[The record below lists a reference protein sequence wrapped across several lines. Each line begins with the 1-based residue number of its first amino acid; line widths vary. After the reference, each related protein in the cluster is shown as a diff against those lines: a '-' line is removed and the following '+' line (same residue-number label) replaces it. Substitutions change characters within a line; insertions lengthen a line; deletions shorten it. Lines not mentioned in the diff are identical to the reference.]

1 MNNTNNPVKTE
12 SSTHSRFWEWLG
24 LFSILALAA
33 GLRLWGLDQN
43 GYGNS
48 YYAAA
53 VRSMMMNW
61 HNFFYVSFDPVG
73 WVTVDKPPVSLWVQT
88 LSAKLLG
95 FSGFSLIFP
104 QVVEGTLSVALVYF
118 LVRRRFDAWA
128 AFIAALAIAVGPIS
142 VAVDR
147 YNNTDECLVFVLL
160 LAAWAMSFAVEK
172 SSRGLLL
179 LALALVGVGF
189 NTKMMV
195 AFIVLPTFYLIYWVG
210 AAVPWKR
217 RFADL
222 TIGSLVLAVV
232 ALSWP
237 LAVDFTP
244 ASERP
249 FVGSTQDNSM
259 ISLSLGWNGFQ
270 RLLSRRRGGPVIPAA
285 TPTATTNAIP
295 TPAADSAQATQT
307 SPQDNQRDAN
317 GNPVSQNRR
326 GNRRAGLGGMSMGQ
340 PGPLR
345 LADPNMA
352 GQIIWFLP
360 LVFLGL
366 WAAVKKVPFRWP
378 LEKSHCALLL
388 WFVWFLTYTLVFSF
402 MKGGM
407 HTYYIVMLA
416 PPLAALTGIGARTLW
431 TSFIAGEKHWFLLP
445 AAFLLTVAWQVY
457 IWSGYPHWQK
467 VVWPVLLAGI
477 GLSVI
482 GLTVLRGS
490 VQKEKISHRWL
501 PLAFGLGLFTL
512 FISPTVWS
520 LTAVLAPD
528 RSVEANPNLLSGNGG
543 QGFGGRGGFGEETN
557 NQKLISFLEANQSNA
572 KYLVVAQNSQSVS
585 SIIIQT
591 GLPAISIG
599 GFMGGDPTLTLDQ
612 FIAKVKAGEFR
623 YMLVGGMGRGGF
635 GGPGNNGGPNG
646 QRWQGGQGNRGGR
659 TQAGGGGWGGGPGGF
674 GDPNSERA
682 KITQWVRDHGKLVDP
697 SLWRVE
703 RPRPETADSNPIGQ
717 GNNKAPSNG
726 FGGGQRGM
734 GGLQLYELNS

>member
-1 MNNTNNPVKTE
+1 MNNLHQ
-12 SSTHSRFWEWLG
+12 STHSKFWEWAG
-24 LFSILALAA
+24 LFSILILAA

-43 GYGNS
+43 AYGNA

-53 VRSMMMNW
+53 VRSMLMNW
-61 HNFFYVSFDPVG
+61 HNFFFASFDPVG
-73 WVTVDKPPVSLWVQT
+73 WVSVDKPPVSLWIQT

-95 FSGFSLIFP
+95 FSGFSIIFP

-128 AFIAALAIAVGPIS
+128 AFIAALAMAVGPIC

-160 LAAWAMSFAVEK
+160 LGAWALSLAVEK
-172 SSRGLLL
+172 ANRGLLL

-195 AFIVLPTFYLIYWVG
+195 AFIVLPTFYLLYWLG

-222 TIGSLVLAVV
+222 TIGSIVLAIV

-244 ASERP
+244 ASQRP

-270 RLLSRRRGGPVIPAA
+270 RLLTRRRGGRMMPVE
-285 TPTATTNAIP
+285 TPTTESNGVP
-295 TPAADSAQATQT
+295 TPSMNEAQN
-307 SPQDNQRDAN
+307 SSQDDQSVN
-317 GNPVSQNRR
+317 GNPVSQNSR
-326 GNRRAGLGGMSMGQ
+326 GNRRGGFGMGTGQ

-360 LVFLGL
+360 LALLGL
-366 WAAVKKVPFRWP
+366 WAAVKKTRIRWP
-378 LEKSHCALLL
+378 LEKKHSALLL
-388 WFVWFLTYTLVFSF
+388 WFGWFLTYALVFSF

-416 PPLAALTGIGARTLW
+416 PPLAALTGIGARALW
-431 TSFIAGEKHWFLLP
+431 TSFISREKYWSFLPLS
-445 AAFLLTVAWQVY
+445 FLLTVAWQVH
-457 IWSGYPHWQK
+457 IWLGYPHWEQ
-467 VVWPVLLAGI
+467 VIRPVLLMGA

-482 GLTVLRGS
+482 GLVLLREPVRS
-490 VQKEKISHRWL
+490 QKISSRWL
-501 PLAFGLGLFTL
+501 PLAYGVGLFTL
-512 FISPTVWS
+512 FISPAIWS
-520 LTAVLAPD
+520 LSAVLAPD
-528 RSVEANPNLLSGNGG
+528 RSVEANPNLLSGSEG

-557 NQKLISFLEANQSNA
+557 NQKLLSFLEANESSP

-599 GFMGGDPTLTLDQ
+599 GFMGGDPTITLDQ
-612 FIAKVKAGEFR
+612 FVAKVKAGEFR
-623 YMLVGGMGRGGF
+623 YMLVGGMGRSGF
-635 GGPGNNGGPNG
+635 GGPGNNDRPNG
-646 QRWQGGQGNRGGR
+646 QDRQGGQGNGGGMA
-659 TQAGGGGWGGGPGGF
+659 QAGGWGG
-674 GDPNSERA
+674 DPNSDRA
-682 KITQWVRDHGKLVDP
+682 KILQWVKDNGKLVNP
-697 SLWRVE
+697 ALWQNQ
-703 RPRPETADSNPIGQ
+703 RPKRETADSSSTAQ
-717 GNNKAPSNG
+717 GNNAGPRNG
-726 FGGGQRGM
+726 LGRRGM
-734 GGLQLYELNS
+734 GAQLYDLCS

>member
-1 MNNTNNPVKTE
+1 MQTKTTAE
-12 SSTHSRFWEWLG
+12 GINSDSQRFWEWLG
-24 LFSILALAA
+24 LFSILVLAA
-33 GLRLWGLDQN
+33 GLRLWGLNQN
-43 GYGNS
+43 GYGNP

-53 VRSMMMNW
+53 VRSMLMNW
-61 HNFFYVSFDPVG
+61 HNFFFVSFDPMG
-73 WVTVDKPPVSLWVQT
+73 WVSVDKPPVSLWIQT

-95 FSGFSLIFP
+95 FSGFSIILP
-104 QVVEGTLSVALVYF
+104 QVIEGTLSVALVYF

-128 AFIAALAIAVGPIS
+128 ALIAALAIAVGPIC

-147 YNNTDECLVFVLL
+147 YNNTDECLMFVIL
-160 LAAWAMSFAVEK
+160 LAARAISLAVEK
-172 SSRGLLL
+172 ASRGLLL

-195 AFIVLPTFYLIYWVG
+195 AFIVLPTFYLLYWLG
-210 AAVPWKR
+210 AAIPWKR

-222 TIGSLVLAVV
+222 IIGSVVLAIV

-244 ASERP
+244 ASQRP

-270 RLLSRRRGGPVIPAA
+270 RLISRRRGGPTTAIA
-285 TPTATTNAIP
+285 TPAGTTANANP
-295 TPAADSAQATQT
+295 TPSTDSGASPT
-307 SPQDNQRDAN
+307 SPQDIQKDAN

-326 GNRRAGLGGMSMGQ
+326 GNRQGGFGGMSTGQ

-360 LVFLGL
+360 LVLLGL
-366 WAAVKKVPFRWP
+366 WAAFRKVPLSWP
-378 LEKSHCALLL
+378 LKKDHVALLL
-388 WFVWFLTYTLVFSF
+388 WFGWFLTYGLVFSF

-416 PPLAALTGIGARTLW
+416 PPLAALTGIGARALW
-431 TSFIAGEKHWFLLP
+431 ASFISGEKYWSLLP
-445 AAFLLTVAWQVY
+445 LAFLLTVVWQVY
-457 IWSGYPHWQK
+457 IWFGYPHWEQ
-467 VVWPVLLAGI
+467 VIRPILLMGA
-477 GLSVI
+477 GLSVV
-482 GLTVLRGS
+482 GLIALRGS
-490 VQKEKISHRWL
+490 VRSGKISHRWL
-501 PLAFGLGLFTL
+501 PLAYGVGLFTL
-512 FISPTVWS
+512 FISPAVWS
-520 LTAVLAPD
+520 LSAVLVPD

-543 QGFGGRGGFGEETN
+543 QGFGGRGGFGEDTN
-557 NQKLISFLEANQSNA
+557 NQKLLSYLEANQPNA

-599 GFMGGDPTLTLDQ
+599 GFMGDDPTITLDQ
-612 FIAKVKAGEFR
+612 FIEKVKSGEFR
-623 YMLVGGMGRGGF
+623 YMLVGGAGRGGF
-635 GGPGNNGGPNG
+635 GGPGNNAGLHG
-646 QRWQGGQGNRGGR
+646 QPWQGGQAGGR
-659 TQAGGGGWGGGPGGF
+659 GAQAGAWSQGNQGGWGGPGGF
-674 GDPNSERA
+674 GGDPNSDRA

-697 SLWRVE
+697 ALWRVE
-703 RPRPETADSNPIGQ
+703 RPKTETTDTHSPDPGHH
-717 GNNKAPSNG
+717 G

-734 GGLQLYELNS
+734 GAQLYDLSS